1 MRIFVKKKN
10 ETIFR
15 INTFICFLLQCLQRK
30 MRRCFSKQFKTHEQH
45 KQVRQLITA

>member
-1 MRIFVKKKN
+1 MRIFVKKN

-30 MRRCFSKQFKTHEQH
+30 MRRCFSKQFKTDEH
-45 KQVRQLITA
+45 KQVRQLITV